1 MKKSSKSVWS
11 RFVMTLAAAFLL
23 MLVTTV
29 PVKADSS
36 VPLVADMKQTDAS
49 TTSAGISWSCPGSE
63 VRFKVEMSEQMS
75 SGYWTYKESQ
85 SSASITLTKLG
96 AGKVYYVRITP
107 FKYNIEGWNKYTKVK
122 GTTSRPLRVV
132 TAPDSTPASLTH
144 VKSSTDTIKVKWSA
158 VPGADVYQVVYS
170 QSGTANEFTKETT
183 GTSVT
188 LKNLSKDARYT
199 IKVRAGKKYTDGTGR
214 AWGNYHTKYDVPVK
228 STKVEGI
235 KVSGYYQNLSKI
247 SITNKAKACA
257 DGYQY
262 QLYTAYKGQDKETK
276 VKSITVNQNN
286 PGSSNQVS
294 ASMKISALK
303 NHNFYKVRV
312 RAYSLN
318 SKNEKIYGVWSSWK
332 YVSPQ
337 PDVTKIKNNK
347 SKKGIQISWDKIK
360 GANRYVVYVSTKK
373 DSGYKKFQTTG
384 KNSTTITK
392 YGKNKLK
399 SGKTYYFYV
408 VAQKKVNDKYMSGTA
423 GNATKRWSL
432 TY

>member
-1 MKKSSKSVWS
+1 
-11 RFVMTLAAAFLL
+11 MTFAAAFLL

-107 FKYNIEGWNKYTKVK
+107 FKYNIEGLNKYTKVK

-158 VPGADVYQVVYS
+158 VPGADTYEVEYYIDSSKARKCV
-170 QSGTANEFTKETT
+170 TTKT
-183 GTSVT
+183 GVT
-188 LKNLSKDARYT
+188 LKKLAKNETYT
-199 IKVRAGKKYTDGTGR
+199 IYVTAGRRYADGTTT
-214 AWGNYHTKYDVPVK
+214 AWSDNDLYKWGIPVK
-228 STKVEGI
+228 PS
-235 KVSGYYQNLSKI
+235 KVSGVDVTHYWQNLSEI
-247 SITNKAKACA
+247 CVENSRIGCA

-262 QLYTAYKGQDKETK
+262 QLYTAYKDKDSK
-276 VKSITVNQNN
+276 IKTVTT
-286 PGSSNQVS
+286 SS
-294 ASMKISALK
+294 AYTYIKTSALK
-303 NHNFYKVRV
+303 KHNFYKVKV
-312 RAYSLN
+312 RAYALN
-318 SKNEKIYGVWSSWK
+318 SKNEKMYGSWSSWK

-373 DSGYKKFQTTG
+373 DSGYKKFQTT
-384 KNSTTITK
+384 TK
-392 YGKNKLK
+392 TGTVIKKCGKNKLK
-399 SGKTYYFYV
+399 SGKNYYFYV
-408 VAQKKVNDKYMSGTA
+408 EPQKKVGNKYVSGLA
-423 GNATKRWSL
+423 GNANYCWSL
-432 TY
+432 KYKK

>member
-107 FKYNIEGWNKYTKVK
+107 FKYNIEGLNKYTKVK

-188 LKNLSKDARYT
+188 
-199 IKVRAGKKYTDGTGR
+199 
-214 AWGNYHTKYDVPVK
+214 
-228 STKVEGI
+228 
-235 KVSGYYQNLSKI
+235 
-247 SITNKAKACA
+247 
-257 DGYQY
+257 
-262 QLYTAYKGQDKETK
+262 
-276 VKSITVNQNN
+276 
-286 PGSSNQVS
+286 
-294 ASMKISALK
+294 
-303 NHNFYKVRV
+303 
-312 RAYSLN
+312 
-318 SKNEKIYGVWSSWK
+318 
-332 YVSPQ
+332 
-337 PDVTKIKNNK
+337 
-347 SKKGIQISWDKIK
+347 
-360 GANRYVVYVSTKK
+360 
-373 DSGYKKFQTTG
+373 
-384 KNSTTITK
+384 
-392 YGKNKLK
+392 
-399 SGKTYYFYV
+399 
-408 VAQKKVNDKYMSGTA
+408 
-423 GNATKRWSL
+423 
-432 TY
+432 

>member
-1 MKKSSKSVWS
+1 
-11 RFVMTLAAAFLL
+11 MTLAAAFLL

-158 VPGADVYQVVYS
+158 VPGADTYEVEYYIDSSKARKCV
-170 QSGTANEFTKETT
+170 TTKT
-183 GTSVT
+183 GVT
-188 LKNLSKDARYT
+188 LKKLAKNETYT
-199 IKVRAGKKYTDGTGR
+199 IYVTAGRRYADGTTT
-214 AWGNYHTKYDVPVK
+214 AWSDNDLYKWGIPVK
-228 STKVEGI
+228 PS
-235 KVSGYYQNLSKI
+235 KVSGVDVTHYWQNLSEI
-247 SITNKAKACA
+247 CVENSRIGCA

-262 QLYTAYKGQDKETK
+262 QLYTAYKDKDSK
-276 VKSITVNQNN
+276 IKTVTT
-286 PGSSNQVS
+286 SS
-294 ASMKISALK
+294 AYTYIKTSALK
-303 NHNFYKVRV
+303 KHNFYKVKV
-312 RAYSLN
+312 RAYALN
-318 SKNEKIYGVWSSWK
+318 SKNEKMYGGWSSWK

-373 DSGYKKFQTTG
+373 DSGYKKFQTT
-384 KNSTTITK
+384 TK
-392 YGKNKLK
+392 TGTVIKKCGKNKLK
-399 SGKTYYFYV
+399 SGKNYYFYV
-408 VAQKKVNDKYMSGTA
+408 EPQKKVGNKYVSGLA
-423 GNATKRWSL
+423 GNANYCWSL
-432 TY
+432 KYKK

>member
-158 VPGADVYQVVYS
+158 VPGADTYEVEYYIDSSKARKCV
-170 QSGTANEFTKETT
+170 TTKT
-183 GTSVT
+183 GVT
-188 LKNLSKDARYT
+188 LKKLAKNETYT
-199 IKVRAGKKYTDGTGR
+199 IYVTAGRRYADGTTT
-214 AWGNYHTKYDVPVK
+214 AWSDNDLYKWGIPVK
-228 STKVEGI
+228 PS
-235 KVSGYYQNLSKI
+235 KVSGVDVTHYWQNLSEI
-247 SITNKAKACA
+247 CVENSRIGCA

-262 QLYTAYKGQDKETK
+262 QLYTAYKDKDSK
-276 VKSITVNQNN
+276 IKTVTT
-286 PGSSNQVS
+286 SS
-294 ASMKISALK
+294 AYTYIKTSALK
-303 NHNFYKVRV
+303 KHNFYKVKV
-312 RAYSLN
+312 RAYALN
-318 SKNEKIYGVWSSWK
+318 SKNEKMYGSWSSWK

-373 DSGYKKFQTTG
+373 DSGYKKFQTT
-384 KNSTTITK
+384 TK
-392 YGKNKLK
+392 TGTVIKKCGKNKLK
-399 SGKTYYFYV
+399 SGKNYYFYV
-408 VAQKKVNDKYMSGTA
+408 EPQKKVGNKYVSGLA
-423 GNATKRWSL
+423 GNANYCWSL
-432 TY
+432 KYKK

>member
-11 RFVMTLAAAFLL
+11 RFVMTFAAAFLL

-107 FKYNIEGWNKYTKVK
+107 FKYNIEGLNKYTKVK

-158 VPGADVYQVVYS
+158 VPGADTYEVEYYIDSSKARKCV
-170 QSGTANEFTKETT
+170 TTKT
-183 GTSVT
+183 GVT
-188 LKNLSKDARYT
+188 LKKLAKNETYT
-199 IKVRAGKKYTDGTGR
+199 IYVTAGRRYADGTTT
-214 AWGNYHTKYDVPVK
+214 AWSDNDLYKWGIPVK
-228 STKVEGI
+228 PS
-235 KVSGYYQNLSKI
+235 KVSGVEVNYYWQNLSEI
-247 SITNKAKACA
+247 SVRNSTIECA

-262 QLYTAYKGQDKETK
+262 QLYTAYKDKDSK
-276 VKSITVNQNN
+276 IKTVTT
-286 PGSSNQVS
+286 SSTYPQTYI
-294 ASMKISALK
+294 KTSALK
-303 NHNFYKVRV
+303 KHNFYKVRV
-312 RAYSLN
+312 RAYALN
-318 SKNEKIYGVWSSWK
+318 SKNEKMYGGWSSWK

-337 PDVTKIKNNK
+337 PDVTKAKNNK
-347 SKKGIQISWDKIK
+347 SKKGIQINWDKIK
-360 GANRYVVYVSTKK
+360 GANRYVVYVSNKK
-373 DSGYKKFQTTG
+373 DSGYKKFQTTTKTG
-384 KNSTTITK
+384 TVITK
-392 YGKNKLK
+392 CGKSKLK
-399 SGKTYYFYV
+399 SGKTYYFYI
-408 VAQKKVNDKYMSGTA
+408 APQKKVGNKYVSGLA
-423 GNATKRWSL
+423 GNANYCWKL
-432 TY
+432 KYKK

>member
-11 RFVMTLAAAFLL
+11 RFVMTFAAAFLL

-49 TTSAGISWSCPGSE
+49 TTSVGISWSCPGSE

-107 FKYNIEGWNKYTKVK
+107 FKYNIEGLNKYTKVK

-158 VPGADVYQVVYS
+158 VPGADTYEVEYYIDSSKARKCV
-170 QSGTANEFTKETT
+170 TTKT
-183 GTSVT
+183 GVT
-188 LKNLSKDARYT
+188 LKKLAKNETYT
-199 IKVRAGKKYTDGTGR
+199 IYVTAGRRYADGTTT
-214 AWGNYHTKYDVPVK
+214 AWSDNDLYKWGIPVK
-228 STKVEGI
+228 PS
-235 KVSGYYQNLSKI
+235 KVSGVDVTHYWQNLSEI
-247 SITNKAKACA
+247 CVENSRIGCA

-262 QLYTAYKGQDKETK
+262 QLYTAYKDKDSK
-276 VKSITVNQNN
+276 IKTVTT
-286 PGSSNQVS
+286 SS
-294 ASMKISALK
+294 AYTYIKTSALK
-303 NHNFYKVRV
+303 KHNFYKVRV
-312 RAYSLN
+312 RAYALN
-318 SKNEKIYGVWSSWK
+318 SKNEKMYGGWSSWK

-337 PDVTKIKNNK
+337 PDVTKAKNNK
-347 SKKGIQISWDKIK
+347 SKKGIQINWDKIK
-360 GANRYVVYVSTKK
+360 GANRYVVYVSNKK

-384 KNSTTITK
+384 KDSTTITK

-399 SGKTYYFYV
+399 SGKTYYFYI
-408 VAQKKVNDKYMSGTA
+408 APQKKVGNKYVSGLA
-423 GNATKRWSL
+423 GNANYCWKL
-432 TY
+432 KYKK

>member
-11 RFVMTLAAAFLL
+11 RFVMTFAAAFLL

-107 FKYNIEGWNKYTKVK
+107 FKYNIEGLNKYTKVK

-158 VPGADVYQVVYS
+158 VPGADTYEVEYYIDSSKARKCV
-170 QSGTANEFTKETT
+170 TTKT
-183 GTSVT
+183 GVT
-188 LKNLSKDARYT
+188 LKKLAKNETYT
-199 IKVRAGKKYTDGTGR
+199 IYVTAGRRYADGTTT
-214 AWGNYHTKYDVPVK
+214 AWSDNDLYKWGIPVK
-228 STKVEGI
+228 PS
-235 KVSGYYQNLSKI
+235 KVSGVDVTHYWQNLSEI
-247 SITNKAKACA
+247 CVENSRIGCA

-262 QLYTAYKGQDKETK
+262 QIYDGAKVLATQNSTNTICTLKKVPCFFARVRSYTVRNGKKIYSKWSNMMRIPSYKLKKDNIKLIK
-276 VKSITVNQNN
+276 VTGREKSITAQFSKLKCSDGFDCV
-286 PGSSNQVS
+286 
-294 ASMKISALK
+294 LK
-303 NHNFYKVRV
+303 N
-312 RAYSLN
+312 SE
-318 SKNEKIYGVWSSWK
+318 SGEKI
-332 YVSPQ
+332 
-337 PDVTKIKNNK
+337 IMKNQ
-347 SKKGIQISWDKIK
+347 KKNTVI
-360 GANRYVVYVSTKK
+360 
-373 DSGYKKFQTTG
+373 F
-384 KNSTTITK
+384 KN
-392 YGKNKLK
+392 LK
-399 SGKTYYFYV
+399 PGTYYLKAHAYTLLNGIKEFGIWSDDE
-408 VAQKKVNDKYMSGTA
+408 KVIVK
-423 GNATKRWSL
+423 
-432 TY
+432 

>member
-11 RFVMTLAAAFLL
+11 RFVMTFAATFLL

-107 FKYNIEGWNKYTKVK
+107 FKYNIEGLNKYTKVK

-158 VPGADVYQVVYS
+158 VPGADTYEVEYYIDSSKARKCV
-170 QSGTANEFTKETT
+170 TTKT
-183 GTSVT
+183 GVT
-188 LKNLSKDARYT
+188 LKKLAKNETYT
-199 IKVRAGKKYTDGTGR
+199 IYVTAGRRYADGTTT
-214 AWGNYHTKYDVPVK
+214 AWSGNDLYKWGIPVK
-228 STKVEGI
+228 PS
-235 KVSGYYQNLSKI
+235 KVSGVDVTHYWQNLSEI
-247 SITNKAKACA
+247 CVENSRIGCA

-262 QLYTAYKGQDKETK
+262 QLYTAYKDKDSK
-276 VKSITVNQNN
+276 IKTVTTT
-286 PGSSNQVS
+286 S
-294 ASMKISALK
+294 AYTYIKTSALK
-303 NHNFYKVRV
+303 KHNFYKVKV
-312 RAYSLN
+312 RAYALN
-318 SKNEKIYGVWSSWK
+318 SKNEKMYGSWSSWK

-373 DSGYKKFQTTG
+373 DSGYKKFQTT
-384 KNSTTITK
+384 TK
-392 YGKNKLK
+392 TGTVIKKCGKNKLK
-399 SGKTYYFYV
+399 SGKNYYFYV
-408 VAQKKVNDKYMSGTA
+408 EPQKKVGNKYVSGLA
-423 GNATKRWSL
+423 GNANYCWSL
-432 TY
+432 KYKK

>member
-75 SGYWTYKESQ
+75 SGYWTSKESQ

-158 VPGADVYQVVYS
+158 VPGADTYEVEYYIDSSKARKCV
-170 QSGTANEFTKETT
+170 TTKT
-183 GTSVT
+183 GVT
-188 LKNLSKDARYT
+188 LKKLAKNETYT
-199 IKVRAGKKYTDGTGR
+199 IYVTAGRRYADGTTT
-214 AWGNYHTKYDVPVK
+214 AWSDNDLYKWGIPVK
-228 STKVEGI
+228 PS
-235 KVSGYYQNLSKI
+235 KVSGVDVTHYWQNLSEI
-247 SITNKAKACA
+247 CVENSRIGCA

-262 QLYTAYKGQDKETK
+262 QLYTAYKDKDSK
-276 VKSITVNQNN
+276 IKTVTT
-286 PGSSNQVS
+286 SS
-294 ASMKISALK
+294 AYTYIKTSALK
-303 NHNFYKVRV
+303 KHNFYKVKV
-312 RAYSLN
+312 RAYALN
-318 SKNEKIYGVWSSWK
+318 SKNEKMYGSWSSWK

-373 DSGYKKFQTTG
+373 DSGYKKFQTT
-384 KNSTTITK
+384 TK
-392 YGKNKLK
+392 TGTVIKKCGKNKLK
-399 SGKTYYFYV
+399 SGKNYYFYV
-408 VAQKKVNDKYMSGTA
+408 EPQKKVGNKYVSGLA
-423 GNATKRWSL
+423 GNANYCWSL
-432 TY
+432 KYKK

>member
-11 RFVMTLAAAFLL
+11 RFVMTFAAAFLL
-23 MLVTTV
+23 MFVTTV

-107 FKYNIEGWNKYTKVK
+107 FKYNIEGLNKYTKVK

-158 VPGADVYQVVYS
+158 VPGADTYEVEYYIDSSKARKCV
-170 QSGTANEFTKETT
+170 TTKT
-183 GTSVT
+183 GVT
-188 LKNLSKDARYT
+188 LKKLAKNETYT
-199 IKVRAGKKYTDGTGR
+199 IYVTAGRRYADGTTT
-214 AWGNYHTKYDVPVK
+214 AWSDNDLYKWGIPVK
-228 STKVEGI
+228 PSN
-235 KVSGYYQNLSKI
+235 VSGVEVNYYWQNLSEI
-247 SITNKAKACA
+247 SVRNSTIECA

-262 QLYTAYKGQDKETK
+262 QLYTAYKDKDSK
-276 VKSITVNQNN
+276 IKTVTT
-286 PGSSNQVS
+286 SSTYPQTYI
-294 ASMKISALK
+294 KTSALK
-303 NHNFYKVRV
+303 KHNFYKVRV
-312 RAYSLN
+312 RAYALN
-318 SKNEKIYGVWSSWK
+318 SKNEKMYGGWSSWK

-337 PDVTKIKNNK
+337 PDVTKAKNNK
-347 SKKGIQISWDKIK
+347 SKKGIQINWDKIK
-360 GANRYVVYVSTKK
+360 GANRYVVYVSNKK
-373 DSGYKKFQTTG
+373 DSGYKKFQTTTKTG
-384 KNSTTITK
+384 TVITK
-392 YGKNKLK
+392 CGKSKLK
-399 SGKTYYFYV
+399 SGKTYYFYI
-408 VAQKKVNDKYMSGTA
+408 APPKKVGNKYVSGLA
-423 GNATKRWSL
+423 GNANYCWKL
-432 TY
+432 KYKK

>member
-11 RFVMTLAAAFLL
+11 RFVMTFAAAFLL

-49 TTSAGISWSCPGSE
+49 TTSVGISWSCPGSE

-107 FKYNIEGWNKYTKVK
+107 FKYNIEGLNKYTKVK

-158 VPGADVYQVVYS
+158 VPGADTYEVEYYIDSSKARKCV
-170 QSGTANEFTKETT
+170 TTKT
-183 GTSVT
+183 GVT
-188 LKNLSKDARYT
+188 LKKLAKNETYT
-199 IKVRAGKKYTDGTGR
+199 IYVTAGRRYADGTTT
-214 AWGNYHTKYDVPVK
+214 AWSDNDLYKWGIPVK
-228 STKVEGI
+228 PS
-235 KVSGYYQNLSKI
+235 KVSGVDVTHYWQNLSEI
-247 SITNKAKACA
+247 CVENSRIGCA

-262 QLYTAYKGQDKETK
+262 QLYTAYKDKDSK
-276 VKSITVNQNN
+276 IKTVTT
-286 PGSSNQVS
+286 SS
-294 ASMKISALK
+294 AYTYIKTSALK
-303 NHNFYKVRV
+303 KHNFYKVKV
-312 RAYSLN
+312 RAYALN
-318 SKNEKIYGVWSSWK
+318 SKNEKMYGGWSSWK

-337 PDVTKIKNNK
+337 PDVTKAKNNK
-347 SKKGIQISWDKIK
+347 SKKGIQINWDKIK
-360 GANRYVVYVSTKK
+360 GANRYVVYVSNKK
-373 DSGYKKFQTTG
+373 DSGYKKFQTTTKTG
-384 KNSTTITK
+384 TVITK
-392 YGKNKLK
+392 CGKSKLK

-408 VAQKKVNDKYMSGTA
+408 VAQKKVDNKYQSGAA

>member
-11 RFVMTLAAAFLL
+11 RFVMTFAAAFLL

-107 FKYNIEGWNKYTKVK
+107 FKYNIEGLNKYTKVK

-158 VPGADVYQVVYS
+158 VPGADTYEVEYYIDSSKARKCV
-170 QSGTANEFTKETT
+170 TTKT
-183 GTSVT
+183 GVT
-188 LKNLSKDARYT
+188 LKKLAKNETYT
-199 IKVRAGKKYTDGTGR
+199 IYVTAGRRYADGTTT
-214 AWGNYHTKYDVPVK
+214 AWSDNDLYKWGIPVK
-228 STKVEGI
+228 PS
-235 KVSGYYQNLSKI
+235 KVSGVDVTHYWQNLSEI
-247 SITNKAKACA
+247 CVENSRIGCA

-262 QLYTAYKGQDKETK
+262 QLYTAYKDKDSK
-276 VKSITVNQNN
+276 IKTVTT
-286 PGSSNQVS
+286 SS
-294 ASMKISALK
+294 AYTYIKTSALK
-303 NHNFYKVRV
+303 KHNFYKVKV
-312 RAYSLN
+312 RAYALN
-318 SKNEKIYGVWSSWK
+318 SKNEKMYGSWSSWK

-373 DSGYKKFQTTG
+373 DSGYKKFQTT
-384 KNSTTITK
+384 TK
-392 YGKNKLK
+392 TGTVIKKCGKNKLK
-399 SGKTYYFYV
+399 SGNNYYFYV
-408 VAQKKVNDKYMSGTA
+408 EPQKKVGNKYVSGLA
-423 GNATKRWSL
+423 GNANYCWSL
-432 TY
+432 KYKK

>member
-11 RFVMTLAAAFLL
+11 RFVMTFAAAFLL

-107 FKYNIEGWNKYTKVK
+107 FKYNIEGLNKYTKVK

-158 VPGADVYQVVYS
+158 VPGADTYEVEYYIDSSKARKCV
-170 QSGTANEFTKETT
+170 TTKT
-183 GTSVT
+183 GVT
-188 LKNLSKDARYT
+188 LKKLAKNETYMIYVTAGRRY
-199 IKVRAGKKYTDGTGR
+199 ADGTTT
-214 AWGNYHTKYDVPVK
+214 AWSDNDLYKWGIPVK
-228 STKVEGI
+228 PS
-235 KVSGYYQNLSKI
+235 KVSGVDVTHYWQNLSEI
-247 SITNKAKACA
+247 CVENSRIGCA

-262 QLYTAYKGQDKETK
+262 QLYTAYKDKDSK
-276 VKSITVNQNN
+276 IKTVTT
-286 PGSSNQVS
+286 SS
-294 ASMKISALK
+294 AYTYIKTSALK
-303 NHNFYKVRV
+303 KHNFYKVKV
-312 RAYSLN
+312 RAYALN
-318 SKNEKIYGVWSSWK
+318 SKNEKMYGSWSSWK

-373 DSGYKKFQTTG
+373 DSGYKKFQTT
-384 KNSTTITK
+384 TK
-392 YGKNKLK
+392 TGTVIKKCGKNKLK
-399 SGKTYYFYV
+399 SGKNYYFYV
-408 VAQKKVNDKYMSGTA
+408 EPQKKVGNKYVSGLA
-423 GNATKRWSL
+423 GNANYCWSL
-432 TY
+432 KYKK

>member
-11 RFVMTLAAAFLL
+11 RFVMTFAATFLL

-107 FKYNIEGWNKYTKVK
+107 FKYNIEGLNKYTKVK

-158 VPGADVYQVVYS
+158 VPGADTYEVEYYIDSSKARKCV
-170 QSGTANEFTKETT
+170 TTKT
-183 GTSVT
+183 GVT
-188 LKNLSKDARYT
+188 LKKLAKNETYT
-199 IKVRAGKKYTDGTGR
+199 IYVTAGRRYADGTTT
-214 AWGNYHTKYDVPVK
+214 AWSGNDLYKWGIPVK
-228 STKVEGI
+228 PS
-235 KVSGYYQNLSKI
+235 KVSGVDVTHYWQNLSEI
-247 SITNKAKACA
+247 CVENSRIGCA

-262 QLYTAYKGQDKETK
+262 QLYTAYKDKDSK
-276 VKSITVNQNN
+276 IKTVTT
-286 PGSSNQVS
+286 SS
-294 ASMKISALK
+294 AYTYIKTSALK
-303 NHNFYKVRV
+303 KHNFYKVKV
-312 RAYSLN
+312 RAYALN
-318 SKNEKIYGVWSSWK
+318 SKNEKMYGSWSSWK

-373 DSGYKKFQTTG
+373 DSGYKKCQTT
-384 KNSTTITK
+384 TK
-392 YGKNKLK
+392 TGTVIKKCGKNKLK
-399 SGKTYYFYV
+399 SGKNYYFYV
-408 VAQKKVNDKYMSGTA
+408 EPQKKVGNKYVSGLA
-423 GNATKRWSL
+423 GNANYCWSL
-432 TY
+432 KYKK

>member
-49 TTSAGISWSCPGSE
+49 TTSAGNSWSCPGSE

-158 VPGADVYQVVYS
+158 VPGADTYEVEYYIDSSKARKCV
-170 QSGTANEFTKETT
+170 TTKT
-183 GTSVT
+183 GVT
-188 LKNLSKDARYT
+188 LKKLAKNETYT
-199 IKVRAGKKYTDGTGR
+199 IYVTAGRRYADGTTT
-214 AWGNYHTKYDVPVK
+214 AWSDNDLYKWGIPVK
-228 STKVEGI
+228 PS
-235 KVSGYYQNLSKI
+235 KVSGVDVTHYWQNLSEI
-247 SITNKAKACA
+247 CVENSRIGCA

-262 QLYTAYKGQDKETK
+262 QLYTAYKDKDSK
-276 VKSITVNQNN
+276 IKTVTT
-286 PGSSNQVS
+286 SS
-294 ASMKISALK
+294 AYTYIKTSALK
-303 NHNFYKVRV
+303 KHNFYKVKV
-312 RAYSLN
+312 RAYALN
-318 SKNEKIYGVWSSWK
+318 SKNEKMYGGWSSWK

-373 DSGYKKFQTTG
+373 DSGYKKFQTT
-384 KNSTTITK
+384 TK
-392 YGKNKLK
+392 TGTVIKKCGKNKLK
-399 SGKTYYFYV
+399 SGKNYYFYV
-408 VAQKKVNDKYMSGTA
+408 EPQKKVGNKYVSGLA
-423 GNATKRWSL
+423 GNANYCWSL
-432 TY
+432 KYKK

>member
-1 MKKSSKSVWS
+1 
-11 RFVMTLAAAFLL
+11 MTLAAAFLL

-158 VPGADVYQVVYS
+158 VPGADTYEVEYYIDSSKARKCV
-170 QSGTANEFTKETT
+170 TTKT
-183 GTSVT
+183 GVT
-188 LKNLSKDARYT
+188 LKKLAKNETYT
-199 IKVRAGKKYTDGTGR
+199 IYVTAGRRYADGTTT
-214 AWGNYHTKYDVPVK
+214 AWSDNDLYKWGIPVK
-228 STKVEGI
+228 PS
-235 KVSGYYQNLSKI
+235 KVSGVDVTHYWQNLSEI
-247 SITNKAKACA
+247 CVENSRIGCA

-262 QLYTAYKGQDKETK
+262 QLYTAYKDKDSK
-276 VKSITVNQNN
+276 IKTVTT
-286 PGSSNQVS
+286 SS
-294 ASMKISALK
+294 AYTYIKTSALK
-303 NHNFYKVRV
+303 KHNFYKVKV
-312 RAYSLN
+312 RAYALN
-318 SKNEKIYGVWSSWK
+318 SKNEKMYGSWSSWK

-373 DSGYKKFQTTG
+373 DSGYKKFQTT
-384 KNSTTITK
+384 TK
-392 YGKNKLK
+392 TGTVIKKCGKNKLK
-399 SGKTYYFYV
+399 SGKNYYFYV
-408 VAQKKVNDKYMSGTA
+408 EPQKKVGNKYVSGLA
-423 GNATKRWSL
+423 GNANYCWSL
-432 TY
+432 KYKK

>member
-11 RFVMTLAAAFLL
+11 RFVMTFAAAFLL

-36 VPLVADMKQTDAS
+36 NMPLVKDIKQTDAS
-49 TTSAGISWSCPGSE
+49 TNSVGIIWSCPGSDI
-63 VRFKVEMSEQMS
+63 RFKIETSEQLS
-75 SGYWTYKESQ
+75 TGYTDYNKRPQ
-85 SSASITLTKLG
+85 SSASVTLTKLG

-107 FKYNIEGWNKYTKVK
+107 IRYTMEGIGKYTTVT
-122 GTTSRPLRVV
+122 GTTSQPFRVV
-132 TAPDSTPASLTH
+132 TAPDSAPASLTH
-144 VKSSTDTIKVKWSA
+144 VK
-158 VPGADVYQVVYS
+158 
-170 QSGTANEFTKETT
+170 FTKETT

-337 PDVTKIKNNK
+337 PDVT
-347 SKKGIQISWDKIK
+347 SKKHTQKGIKINWDKIN
-360 GANRYVVYVSTKK
+360 GADRYVVYVSTKK

>member
-11 RFVMTLAAAFLL
+11 RFVMTFAATFLL

-107 FKYNIEGWNKYTKVK
+107 FKYNIEGLNKYTKVK
-122 GTTSRPLRVV
+122 GTTSRSLRVV

-158 VPGADVYQVVYS
+158 VPGADTYEVEYYIDSSKARKCV
-170 QSGTANEFTKETT
+170 TTKT
-183 GTSVT
+183 GVT
-188 LKNLSKDARYT
+188 LKKLAKNETYT
-199 IKVRAGKKYTDGTGR
+199 IYVTAGRRYADGTTT
-214 AWGNYHTKYDVPVK
+214 AWSGNDLYKWGIPVK
-228 STKVEGI
+228 PS
-235 KVSGYYQNLSKI
+235 KVSGVDVTHYWQNLSEI
-247 SITNKAKACA
+247 CVENSRIGCA

-262 QLYTAYKGQDKETK
+262 QLYTAYKDKDSK
-276 VKSITVNQNN
+276 IKTVTT
-286 PGSSNQVS
+286 SS
-294 ASMKISALK
+294 AYTYIKTSALK
-303 NHNFYKVRV
+303 KHNFYKVKV
-312 RAYSLN
+312 RAYALN
-318 SKNEKIYGVWSSWK
+318 SKNEKMYGSWSSWK

-373 DSGYKKFQTTG
+373 DSGYKKFQTT
-384 KNSTTITK
+384 TK
-392 YGKNKLK
+392 TGTVIKKCGKNKLK
-399 SGKTYYFYV
+399 SGKNYYFYV
-408 VAQKKVNDKYMSGTA
+408 EPQKKVGNKYVSGLA
-423 GNATKRWSL
+423 GNANYCWSL
-432 TY
+432 KYKK

>member
-11 RFVMTLAAAFLL
+11 RFVMTFAAAFLL

-36 VPLVADMKQTDAS
+36 NMPLVKDIKQTDAS
-49 TTSAGISWSCPGSE
+49 TNSVGIIWSCPGSDI
-63 VRFKVEMSEQMS
+63 RFKIETSEQLS
-75 SGYWTYKESQ
+75 TGYTDYNKRPQ
-85 SSASITLTKLG
+85 SSASVTLTKLG

-107 FKYNIEGWNKYTKVK
+107 IRYKLEGLGKYTTIT
-122 GTTSRPLRVV
+122 GTTSQPFRVV
-132 TAPDSTPASLTH
+132 TEPDSAPASLTH

-188 LKNLSKDARYT
+188 LKKLSKDARYT
-199 IKVRAGKKYTDGTGR
+199 IQVRAGMKYTDGRGR
-214 AWGNYHTKYDVPVK
+214 AWGPGTTKYDVPVK
-228 STKVEGI
+228 PTKVEGV
-235 KVSGYYQNLSKI
+235 KVKGYYQNLSKI
-247 SITNKAKACA
+247 NITNKAKTCA

-262 QLYTAYKGQDKETK
+262 QLYTAYKGQDKETL
-276 VKSITVNQNN
+276 VKSISVNQNN
-286 PGSSNQVS
+286 PSSSNMVS
-294 ASMKISALK
+294 ANMKVSALNK
-303 NHNFYKVRV
+303 HNFYKVRV

-337 PDVTKIKNNK
+337 PDVTKKQK
-347 SKKGIQISWDKIK
+347 VKKGIKIKWDKIN
-360 GANRYVVYVSTKK
+360 GADNYVVYVSTKK

-408 VAQKKVNDKYMSGTA
+408 VAQKKVDNKYLSGAA
-423 GNATKRWSL
+423 GNATKRWSM

>member
-1 MKKSSKSVWS
+1 MKRSSKSVWS
-11 RFVMTLAAAFLL
+11 RFVMTFAAAFLL

-36 VPLVADMKQTDAS
+36 VPLVTDMKQTDAS

-107 FKYNIEGWNKYTKVK
+107 FKYNIEGLNKYTKVK

-158 VPGADVYQVVYS
+158 VPGADTYEVEYYIDSSKARKCV
-170 QSGTANEFTKETT
+170 TTKT
-183 GTSVT
+183 GVT
-188 LKNLSKDARYT
+188 LKKLAKNETYT
-199 IKVRAGKKYTDGTGR
+199 IYVTAGRRYADGTTT
-214 AWGNYHTKYDVPVK
+214 AWSDNDLYKWGIPVK
-228 STKVEGI
+228 PS
-235 KVSGYYQNLSKI
+235 KVSGVDVTHYWQNLSEI
-247 SITNKAKACA
+247 CVENSRIGCA

-262 QLYTAYKGQDKETK
+262 QLYTAYKDKDSK
-276 VKSITVNQNN
+276 IKTVTT
-286 PGSSNQVS
+286 SS
-294 ASMKISALK
+294 AYTYIKTSALK
-303 NHNFYKVRV
+303 KHNFYKVKV
-312 RAYSLN
+312 RAYALN
-318 SKNEKIYGVWSSWK
+318 SKNEKMYGGWSSWK

-373 DSGYKKFQTTG
+373 DSGYKKFQTT
-384 KNSTTITK
+384 TK
-392 YGKNKLK
+392 TGTVIKKCGKNKLK
-399 SGKTYYFYV
+399 SGKNYYFYV
-408 VAQKKVNDKYMSGTA
+408 EPQKKVGNKYVSGLA
-423 GNATKRWSL
+423 GNANYCWSL
-432 TY
+432 KYKK

>member
-11 RFVMTLAAAFLL
+11 RFVMTFAAAFLL

-49 TTSAGISWSCPGSE
+49 TTSVGISWSCPGSE

-107 FKYNIEGWNKYTKVK
+107 FKYNIEGLNKYTKVK

-158 VPGADVYQVVYS
+158 VPGADTYEVEYYIDSSKARKCV
-170 QSGTANEFTKETT
+170 TTKT
-183 GTSVT
+183 GVT
-188 LKNLSKDARYT
+188 LKKLAKNETYT
-199 IKVRAGKKYTDGTGR
+199 IYVTAGRRYADGTTT
-214 AWGNYHTKYDVPVK
+214 AWSDNDLYKWGIPVK
-228 STKVEGI
+228 PS
-235 KVSGYYQNLSKI
+235 KVSGVDVTHYWQNLSEI
-247 SITNKAKACA
+247 CVENSRIGCA

-262 QLYTAYKGQDKETK
+262 QLYTAYKDKDSK
-276 VKSITVNQNN
+276 IKTVTT
-286 PGSSNQVS
+286 SS
-294 ASMKISALK
+294 AYTYIKTSALK
-303 NHNFYKVRV
+303 KHNFYKVKV
-312 RAYSLN
+312 RAYALN
-318 SKNEKIYGVWSSWK
+318 SKNEKMYGSWSSWK

-373 DSGYKKFQTTG
+373 DSGYKKFQTT
-384 KNSTTITK
+384 TK
-392 YGKNKLK
+392 TGTVIKKCGKNKLK
-399 SGKTYYFYV
+399 SGKNYYFYV
-408 VAQKKVNDKYMSGTA
+408 EPQKKVGNKYVSGLA
-423 GNATKRWSL
+423 GNANYCWSL
-432 TY
+432 KYKK

>member
-11 RFVMTLAAAFLL
+11 RFVMTFASTFLL

-107 FKYNIEGWNKYTKVK
+107 FKYNIEGLNKYTKVK

-158 VPGADVYQVVYS
+158 VPGADTYEVEYYIDSSKARKCV
-170 QSGTANEFTKETT
+170 TTKT
-183 GTSVT
+183 GVT
-188 LKNLSKDARYT
+188 LKKLAKNETYT
-199 IKVRAGKKYTDGTGR
+199 IYVTAGRRYADGTTT
-214 AWGNYHTKYDVPVK
+214 AWSGNDLYKWGIPVK
-228 STKVEGI
+228 PS
-235 KVSGYYQNLSKI
+235 KVSGVDVTHYWQNLSEI
-247 SITNKAKACA
+247 CVENSRIGCA

-262 QLYTAYKGQDKETK
+262 QLYTAYKDKDSK
-276 VKSITVNQNN
+276 IKTVTT
-286 PGSSNQVS
+286 SS
-294 ASMKISALK
+294 AYTYIKTSALK
-303 NHNFYKVRV
+303 KHNFYKVKV
-312 RAYSLN
+312 RAYALN
-318 SKNEKIYGVWSSWK
+318 SKNEKMYGSWSSWK

-373 DSGYKKFQTTG
+373 DSGYKKFQTT
-384 KNSTTITK
+384 TK
-392 YGKNKLK
+392 TGTVIKKCGKNKLK
-399 SGKTYYFYV
+399 SGKNYYFYV
-408 VAQKKVNDKYMSGTA
+408 EPQKKVGNKYVSGLA
-423 GNATKRWSL
+423 GNANYCWSL
-432 TY
+432 KYKK

>member
-122 GTTSRPLRVV
+122 GTTSRPLRIV

-158 VPGADVYQVVYS
+158 VPGADTYEVEYYIDSSKARKCV
-170 QSGTANEFTKETT
+170 TTKT
-183 GTSVT
+183 GVT
-188 LKNLSKDARYT
+188 LKKLAKNETYT
-199 IKVRAGKKYTDGTGR
+199 IYVTAGRRYADGTTT
-214 AWGNYHTKYDVPVK
+214 AWSDNDLYKWGIPVK
-228 STKVEGI
+228 PS
-235 KVSGYYQNLSKI
+235 KVSGVDVTHYWQNLSEI
-247 SITNKAKACA
+247 CVENSRIGCA

-262 QLYTAYKGQDKETK
+262 QLYTAYKDKDSK
-276 VKSITVNQNN
+276 IKTVTT
-286 PGSSNQVS
+286 SS
-294 ASMKISALK
+294 AYTYIKTSALK
-303 NHNFYKVRV
+303 KHNFYKVKV
-312 RAYSLN
+312 RAYALN
-318 SKNEKIYGVWSSWK
+318 SKNEKMYGSWSSWK

-373 DSGYKKFQTTG
+373 DSGYKKFQTT
-384 KNSTTITK
+384 TK
-392 YGKNKLK
+392 TGTVIKKCGKNKLK
-399 SGKTYYFYV
+399 SGKNYYFYV
-408 VAQKKVNDKYMSGTA
+408 EPQKKVGNKYVSGLA
-423 GNATKRWSL
+423 GNANYCWSL
-432 TY
+432 KYKK

>member
-11 RFVMTLAAAFLL
+11 RFVMTFAAAFLL

-29 PVKADSS
+29 PVKADSN
-36 VPLVADMKQTDAS
+36 VPLVTDMKQTDAS

-63 VRFKVEMSEQMS
+63 VRFKIEMSEQMS
-75 SGYWTYKESQ
+75 DGYWTYKEIQ

-107 FKYNIEGWNKYTKVK
+107 FKYNIEGWNKYTKVM
-122 GTTSRPLRVV
+122 GTTSQPLRIV
-132 TAPDSTPASLTH
+132 TAPDTASATLTH
-144 VKSSTDTIKVKWSA
+144 TKSSTNTIGLKWSE

-170 QSGTANEFTKETT
+170 QSGTTNEFTKETT

-199 IKVRAGKKYTDGTGR
+199 IKVCAGKKYTDGTGR
-214 AWGNYHTKYDVPVK
+214 AWGLGTTKYGVPVK
-228 STKVEGI
+228 PAKVEGV
-235 KVSGYYQNLSKI
+235 KVNGYYQNLSKI

-262 QLYTAYKGQDKETK
+262 QLYTAYKGQNKETK
-276 VKSITVNQNN
+276 VRSITVNQNN

-294 ASMKISALK
+294 ASMKLSALK

-318 SKNEKIYGVWSSWK
+318 SKDEKIYGVWSSWK

-337 PDVTKIKNNK
+337 PDVTKKQKVN
-347 SKKGIQISWDKIK
+347 KGIKVNWDKIK
-360 GANRYVVYVSTKK
+360 GADRYVVYVSTKK

-408 VAQKKVNDKYMSGTA
+408 VAQKKVDNKYLSGKA
-423 GNATKRWSL
+423 GNATKRWSM

>member
-158 VPGADVYQVVYS
+158 VPGADTYEVEYYIDSSKARKCV
-170 QSGTANEFTKETT
+170 TTKT
-183 GTSVT
+183 GVT
-188 LKNLSKDARYT
+188 LKKLAKNETYT
-199 IKVRAGKKYTDGTGR
+199 IYVTAGRRYADGTTT
-214 AWGNYHTKYDVPVK
+214 AWSDNDLYKWGIPVK
-228 STKVEGI
+228 PS
-235 KVSGYYQNLSKI
+235 KVSGVDVTHYWQNLSEI
-247 SITNKAKACA
+247 CVENSRIGCA

-262 QLYTAYKGQDKETK
+262 QLYTAYKDKDSK
-276 VKSITVNQNN
+276 IKTVTT
-286 PGSSNQVS
+286 SS
-294 ASMKISALK
+294 AYTYIKTSALK
-303 NHNFYKVRV
+303 KHNFYKVKV
-312 RAYSLN
+312 RAYALN
-318 SKNEKIYGVWSSWK
+318 SKNEKMYGGWSSWK

-373 DSGYKKFQTTG
+373 DSGYKKFQTT
-384 KNSTTITK
+384 TK
-392 YGKNKLK
+392 TGTVIKKCGKNKLK
-399 SGKTYYFYV
+399 SGKNYYFYV
-408 VAQKKVNDKYMSGTA
+408 EPQKKVGNKYVSGLA
-423 GNATKRWSL
+423 GNANYCWSL
-432 TY
+432 KYKK

>member
-11 RFVMTLAAAFLL
+11 RFVMTFAAAFLL

-107 FKYNIEGWNKYTKVK
+107 FKYNIEGLNKYTKVK

-158 VPGADVYQVVYS
+158 VPGADTYEVEYYIDSSKARKCV
-170 QSGTANEFTKETT
+170 TTKT
-183 GTSVT
+183 GVT
-188 LKNLSKDARYT
+188 LKKLAKNETYTFYVTAGRRY
-199 IKVRAGKKYTDGTGR
+199 ADGTTT
-214 AWGNYHTKYDVPVK
+214 AWSDNDLYKWGIPVK
-228 STKVEGI
+228 PS
-235 KVSGYYQNLSKI
+235 KVSGVDVTHYWQNLSEI
-247 SITNKAKACA
+247 CVENSRIGCA

-262 QLYTAYKGQDKETK
+262 QLYTAYKDKDSK
-276 VKSITVNQNN
+276 IKTVTT
-286 PGSSNQVS
+286 SS
-294 ASMKISALK
+294 AYTYIKTSALK
-303 NHNFYKVRV
+303 KHNFYKVKV
-312 RAYSLN
+312 RAYALN
-318 SKNEKIYGVWSSWK
+318 SKNEKMYGSWSSWK

-373 DSGYKKFQTTG
+373 DSGYKKFQTT
-384 KNSTTITK
+384 TK
-392 YGKNKLK
+392 TGTVIKKCGKNKLK
-399 SGKTYYFYV
+399 SGKNYYFYV
-408 VAQKKVNDKYMSGTA
+408 EPQKKVGNKYVSGLA
-423 GNATKRWSL
+423 GNANYCWSL
-432 TY
+432 KYKK

>member
-1 MKKSSKSVWS
+1 MKRSSKSVWS
-11 RFVMTLAAAFLL
+11 RFVMTFAAAFLL

-107 FKYNIEGWNKYTKVK
+107 FKYNIEGLNKYTKVK

-158 VPGADVYQVVYS
+158 VPGADTYEVEYYIDSSKARKCV
-170 QSGTANEFTKETT
+170 TTKT
-183 GTSVT
+183 GVT
-188 LKNLSKDARYT
+188 LKKLAKNETYT
-199 IKVRAGKKYTDGTGR
+199 IYVTAGRRYADGTTT
-214 AWGNYHTKYDVPVK
+214 AWSDNDLYKWGIPVK
-228 STKVEGI
+228 PS
-235 KVSGYYQNLSKI
+235 KVSGVEVNYYWQNLSEI
-247 SITNKAKACA
+247 SVRNSTIECA

-262 QLYTAYKGQDKETK
+262 QLYTAYKDKDSK
-276 VKSITVNQNN
+276 IKTVTT
-286 PGSSNQVS
+286 SSTYPQTYI
-294 ASMKISALK
+294 KTSALK
-303 NHNFYKVRV
+303 KHNFYKVRV
-312 RAYSLN
+312 RAYALN
-318 SKNEKIYGVWSSWK
+318 SKNEKMYGGWSSWK

-337 PDVTKIKNNK
+337 PDVTKAKNNK
-347 SKKGIQISWDKIK
+347 SKKGIQINWDKIK
-360 GANRYVVYVSTKK
+360 GANRYVVYVSNKK
-373 DSGYKKFQTTG
+373 DSGYKKFQTTTKTG
-384 KNSTTITK
+384 TVITK
-392 YGKNKLK
+392 CGKSKLK
-399 SGKTYYFYV
+399 SGKTYYFYI
-408 VAQKKVNDKYMSGTA
+408 APQKKVGNKYVSGLA
-423 GNATKRWSL
+423 GNANYCWKL
-432 TY
+432 KYKK